1 MAGGFRLWGK
11 GIFAVFPAGQERG
24 QQSMW
29 NGFSNAL
36 ARAVELVGTV
46 LVFVLIGLWIDSR
59 LDTKPLFTVVLG
71 LLAILGQ
78 GIVAYYRYKAEVAT
92 EEGEKPWRNQT

>member
-1 MAGGFRLWGK
+1 
-11 GIFAVFPAGQERG
+11 VFPAGQERG

-59 LDTKPLFTVVLG
+59 VGTKPLFTVVLG

-78 GIVAYYRYKAEVAT
+78 GVVAYYRYKAEMVS
-92 EEGEKPWRNQT
+92 EGEEKPWRNQA

>member
-1 MAGGFRLWGK
+1 
-11 GIFAVFPAGQERG
+11 
-24 QQSMW
+24 MW

-59 LDTKPLFTVVLG
+59 LGTKPLFTVVLG

-78 GIVAYYRYKAEVAT
+78 GIVAYYRYKAEVAA
-92 EEGEKPWRNQT
+92 EEGEKPWRTK

>member
-1 MAGGFRLWGK
+1 
-11 GIFAVFPAGQERG
+11 
-24 QQSMW
+24 MW

-46 LVFVLIGLWIDSR
+46 LVFVLIGLWIDGR
-59 LDTKPLFTVVLG
+59 LGTKPLFTVVLG

>member
-1 MAGGFRLWGK
+1 VAGAQALWGK
-11 GIFAVFPAGQERG
+11 GIFAVLPAGQERG

-59 LDTKPLFTVVLG
+59 LGTKPLFTVVLG

-78 GIVAYYRYKAEVAT
+78 GIVAYYRYKAEVAA
-92 EEGEKPWRNQT
+92 EEGEKPWRTK